1 MLKYMLR
8 FATIPASEFI
18 CVTTKQTIDALKT
31 VTVVHTVNMKFTKL
45 KKNNVRNTDKLDS
58 LYKTVRAWAFTQACS
73 IGLENIKIYGNK
85 TSTGC

>member
-8 FATIPASEFI
+8 FATIPASEFLY
-18 CVTTKQTIDALKT
+18 VTTKQTIDALKT
-31 VTVVHTVNMKFTKL
+31 VVHIVNMKFTKL

>member
-31 VTVVHTVNMKFTKL
+31 VVHTVNMKFT
-45 KKNNVRNTDKLDS
+45 NNVRNTDKLDS